1 MRPQLQERKTVLM
14 ITRKFSELRLYNSLT
29 QKKEAFTARG
39 NHVGVYICGITP
51 YDASHLGHAFTYAH
65 FDVLVRWLRYLGH
78 RVTYVQ
84 NLTDVDDDILRK
96 SKELGQ
102 NWRALGEQVAAQF
115 LDDMYW
121 MGNLYPDIYPR
132 ATDLI
137 PDMIDLIREL
147 LGKGWAYEKNGS
159 VYFKV
164 GSYAPFGRLS
174 KLPKERWLPIA
185 NERGNHPDDPNKQ
198 NPIDFVLWQAQK
210 PGEPFWI
217 SPWGKGRPGWHI
229 ECSVMAGKFLDR
241 PVDISGG
248 GIDLIFPHHECSI
261 AQSESATAEPFVRYW
276 LHTAMVM
283 YREKKMSKSE
293 GNMVFV
299 KDLRKLGA
307 DAARL
312 CVLLCHYRKTWHF
325 QDEDTRRSRELAAL
339 FREVWRMQS
348 GAGKVLDP
356 SPYEQDFHAAMNDDL
371 NTPAALGVMAQLAKE
386 ILGDAT
392 RRISGA
398 KGFLNRACNILGI
411 RFGYGSGGSP
421 SKESGPRGLGIGLTP

>member
-1 MRPQLQERKTVLM
+1 M
-14 ITRKFSELRLYNSLT
+14 ITHELPVLRLYNSLT
-29 QKKEAFTARG
+29 ERKETFTVRDKR
-39 NHVGVYICGITP
+39 VGVYVCGITP
-51 YDASHLGHAFTYAH
+51 YDASHLGHAFTYVH
-65 FDVLVRWLRYLGH
+65 FDVLVRWLRHRGH

-102 NWRALGEQVAAQF
+102 EWRTLGEQVANQF

-137 PDMIDLIREL
+137 PDMIALIREL
-147 LGKGWAYEKNGS
+147 LRKGRAYEKNGS

-164 GSYAPFGRLS
+164 RSYAPFGQLS
-174 KLPKERWLPIA
+174 KLPRDRWLPIA
-185 NERGNHPDDPNKQ
+185 NERGNHPEDPNKQ
-198 NPIDFVLWQAQK
+198 DPIDFVLWQAQK
-210 PGEPFWI
+210 PGEPFWN

-229 ECSVMAGKFLDR
+229 ECSVMAEKFLGS

-248 GIDLIFPHHECSI
+248 GNDLIFPHHECSL
-261 AQSESATAEPFVRYW
+261 AQSESAAAKPFVRYW

-283 YREKKMSKSE
+283 YQEKKMSKSE

-299 KDLRKLGA
+299 KDLRRLGA

-312 CVLLCHYRKTWHF
+312 CVLLCHYRQTWHF
-325 QDEDTRRSRELAAL
+325 QDGDTRKAQELAAL

-348 GAGKVLDP
+348 GSGAALDP
-356 SPYEQDFHAAMNDDL
+356 SPYDLGFHAAMNDDL
-371 NTPAALGVMAQLAKE
+371 NTPKALEVMAQLARE
-386 ILGDAT
+386 ILRDAS
-392 RRISGA
+392 RRVSEA
-398 KGFLNRACNILGI
+398 KGFLNRACNILGV
-411 RFGYGSGGSP
+411 RFGYGNGGSLN
-421 SKESGPRGLGIGLTP
+421 ET